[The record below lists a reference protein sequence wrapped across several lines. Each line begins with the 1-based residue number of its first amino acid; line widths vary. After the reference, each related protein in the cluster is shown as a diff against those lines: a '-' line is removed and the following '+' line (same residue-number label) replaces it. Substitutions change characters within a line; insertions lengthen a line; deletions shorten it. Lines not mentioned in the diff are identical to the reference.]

1 MNDSAGPIS
10 KTWHIGNLQGICRVS
25 ARNGTNRSCQLTAS
39 SAKKQ
44 DATCTMS
51 VVNNMM
57 ISQTLFSWLS
67 SSWRKM
73 LLYQKASQKW
83 SQTMKK
89 QQFKCFFFYV
99 EPPDISQIFYLIN
112 IRSKLWPPVRC
123 LMLQTSARVK
133 KQKSINEEEI
143 RNKQTIFNCPPF
155 CGSASA
161 DSFFFCVVQ

>member
-1 MNDSAGPIS
+1 M
-10 KTWHIGNLQGICRVS
+10 
-25 ARNGTNRSCQLTAS
+25 
-39 SAKKQ
+39 
-44 DATCTMS
+44 
-51 VVNNMM
+51 
-57 ISQTLFSWLS
+57 
-67 SSWRKM
+67 
-73 LLYQKASQKW
+73 
-83 SQTMKK
+83 
-89 QQFKCFFFYV
+89 FFFNI